1 MLKLM
6 FIKKLENIAAAPIL
20 VEATIKISAVAS
32 VLSQVVHSNGT
43 WPGINYMILLTS
55 SSWLL

>member
-6 FIKKLENIAAAPIL
+6 FIKKLEKIADAPIL
-20 VEATIKISAVAS
+20 VAATIKISAVAS
-32 VLSQVVHSNGT
+32 VLSQVLHSNGT
-43 WPGINYMILLTS
+43 WPGINSSMLLTS